1 MGRVNVEFNDEDILT
16 LKEIILDLAK
26 DYKCPS
32 GLDDFSYELVN
43 LSMGRGNDTRVKYI
57 IVNEPPVVTERVY
70 VPNLYILPKGEMKS
84 MDDNIPELDVYCHY
98 ASSVRK
104 WFSNRELDDVDSLIK
119 WRIVFGKLS

>member
-1 MGRVNVEFNDEDILT
+1 MGQIEHKLNDDDILT
-16 LKEIILDLAK
+16 LKEIILDLSK

-43 LSMGRGNDTRVKYI
+43 LSMGMGNDTRVKLI

-84 MDDNIPELDVYCHY
+84 MDDNIPEVDVYCHY

-104 WFSNRELDDVDSLIK
+104 WFSNQELDDVDSLIK

>member
-1 MGRVNVEFNDEDILT
+1 MGQIEHKLNDDDILT
-16 LKEIILDLAK
+16 LKEIILDLSK

-43 LSMGRGNDTRVKYI
+43 LAMGMGNDTRVKLI

-84 MDDNIPELDVYCHY
+84 MDDTIPEGDVYCHY

-104 WFSNRELDDVDSLIK
+104 WFSNQELDDVDSLIK
-119 WRIVFGKLS
+119 WRIIFGKLS

>member
-1 MGRVNVEFNDEDILT
+1 MGQIEYTLTDDDILT

-43 LSMGRGNDTRVKYI
+43 LAMGMGNDTRVKLI

-84 MDDNIPELDVYCHY
+84 MDDTIPELDVYCHY

>member
-1 MGRVNVEFNDEDILT
+1 MEQIEHKLNDDDILT
-16 LKEIILDLAK
+16 LKEIILDLSK

-43 LSMGRGNDTRVKYI
+43 LAMGMGNDTRVKWI

-84 MDDNIPELDVYCHY
+84 MDDNIPEVDVYCHY

-104 WFSNRELDDVDSLIK
+104 WFSNQELDDVDSLIK

>member
-1 MGRVNVEFNDEDILT
+1 MGQIEHKLNDDDILT
-16 LKEIILDLAK
+16 LKEVILDLSK

-43 LSMGRGNDTRVKYI
+43 LAMGMGNDTRVKCI
-57 IVNEPPVVTERVY
+57 IVNEPPLVTERVY
-70 VPNLYILPKGEMKS
+70 VPNLYVLPKGEMKS
-84 MDDNIPELDVYCHY
+84 MDDNIPEVDVYCHY

>member
-1 MGRVNVEFNDEDILT
+1 MGQIEHKLNDDDILT
-16 LKEIILDLAK
+16 LKEIILDLSK

-43 LSMGRGNDTRVKYI
+43 LCMGMGNDTRVKWI

-70 VPNLYILPKGEMKS
+70 VPNLYILPKSEMKS
-84 MDDNIPELDVYCHY
+84 MDDNIPEVDVYCHY

-104 WFSNRELDDVDSLIK
+104 WFSNQELDDADSLIK

>member
-1 MGRVNVEFNDEDILT
+1 MGQIEYSLSDDDILT
-16 LKEIILDLAK
+16 LKETILDLSK

-43 LSMGRGNDTRVKYI
+43 LGMSRGNDTSVRYSV
-57 IVNEPPVVTERVY
+57 VNEAPVVNERVY
-70 VPNLYILPKGEMKS
+70 VPHLYILPKSEMKS
-84 MDDNIPELDVYCHY
+84 MDDAIPEVDVYCHY

>member
-1 MGRVNVEFNDEDILT
+1 
-16 LKEIILDLAK
+16 
-26 DYKCPS
+26 
-32 GLDDFSYELVN
+32 
-43 LSMGRGNDTRVKYI
+43 MGRGNDTRVKCI

-84 MDDNIPELDVYCHY
+84 MDDTIPEVDVYCHY